1 MLDYQCTIK
10 ELRMPTSTTDF
21 ILISEIRNRFLNYL
35 VLSPLQVSIEVLVWL
50 QILMS
55 GTATFCKWAS
65 HRHLSPEVWLFQS
78 HLSVHST
85 LI

>member
-1 MLDYQCTIK
+1 M

-21 ILISEIRNRFLNYL
+21 ILISEIRNRFLKSL
-35 VLSPLQVSIEVLVWL
+35 VLSLQVTIEVLVWL

-65 HRHLSPEVWLFQS
+65 HRPKPQGMDFSLFQIHLSC
-78 HLSVHST
+78 
-85 LI
+85 